1 MLCLYYHLFKP
12 SNSAYSVLVHS
23 VALGIQLT
31 RVVGV
36 ELFRRTSYGSRI
48 FLASV
53 VIPHFQFLSFE
64 SSLLFLV
71 HLKMINSAYFH
82 SLINFICSFN

>member
-1 MLCLYYHLFKP
+1 M
-12 SNSAYSVLVHS
+12 VLV
-23 VALGIQLT
+23 
-31 RVVGV
+31 
-36 ELFRRTSYGSRI
+36 I

-71 HLKMINSAYFH
+71 HLKIINSAYFH